1 MIHSITAAPRKRLAL
16 GDQALTI
23 DDLLAVA
30 RGRQGVALTTL
41 AVKRVRE
48 GHETLKRLAREGARI
63 YGLTTGVGALDAKDI
78 DLSQSQRAQAAFLR
92 SHAAGMGDAL
102 SAEVVRAGML
112 VRANQLTGG
121 HSGIQESSLQAYLA
135 VLNSSFVPI
144 VPSGGS
150 LGAADLCSLAQ
161 VALVLI
167 GQGQVVHDAGHR
179 MPARDLLEALD
190 LAPCVAWR
198 DGFALVASPAMSTG
212 LGALVARD
220 ANRLIEHSE
229 IACALHT
236 VSQEAMRSS
245 WDEAVVSKVPHGGSQ
260 DSAQHMRELLASALA
275 VNSGVRETLS
285 TRSAHRVH
293 GAARDA
299 AVLCEQ
305 AVVTEL
311 NASIDNPVLLG
322 NDQLSNN
329 AANFHAQELAQVL
342 DNLGNALIA
351 MAVASERRI
360 ARSQLQR
367 NESETSFLSDGNGE
381 HAGAMIAHYT
391 AAALVAELRMLA
403 IPAAI
408 QSIPVCNGSEDI
420 APMTWLAARRTER
433 IVQLCQQVTAIELW
447 ISRRAIALRKLACP
461 VELAEVYQAFAD
473 VGDDEVDS
481 IADQLA
487 ASLAIL
493 KAR

>member
-1 MIHSITAAPRKRLAL
+1 MINPHTQAQPKALAL
-16 GDQALTI
+16 GDRALTI

-30 RGRQGVALTTL
+30 RGRRPVVLTTPT
-41 AVKRVRE
+41 VKRVRE

-78 DLSQSQRAQAAFLR
+78 DLHQSQRAQAAFLR

-102 SAEVVRAGML
+102 PIEVVRAGML

-121 HSGIQESSLQAYLA
+121 HSGIQESSLQGYLA
-135 VLNSSFVPI
+135 VLNSSFAPI
-144 VPSGGS
+144 VASGGS

-161 VALVLI
+161 VALVLL
-167 GQGQVVHDAGHR
+167 GHGQVVNDEGQR
-179 MPARDLLEALD
+179 RPARELLEELQPTPS
-190 LAPCVAWR
+190 LAWR

-220 ANRLIEHSE
+220 ASRLIDHSE

-236 VSQEAMRSS
+236 VSQGAMRSS
-245 WDEAVVSKVPHGGSQ
+245 WDEAVVSKVPHSGSQ

-299 AVLCEQ
+299 ALLCER
-305 AVVTEL
+305 ALVTEL
-311 NASIDNPVLLG
+311 NASIDNPVLLD

-367 NESETSFLSDGNGE
+367 SASETSFLSEGNGE

-420 APMTWLAARRTER
+420 APMTWLAARRSQR
-433 IVQLCQQVTAIELW
+433 IVKLCQQVTAIELW
-447 ISRRAIALRKLACP
+447 TSRRAIALRQLACP
-461 VELAEVYQAFAD
+461 VELAEIYEAFSD